1 MDINGFPRGVTPPE
15 FRQTLRRLPTTVT
28 VAATMEEN
36 EPVGMLV
43 GSFNS
48 VSMDPM
54 LVGFF
59 GDHRSKTLRHLI
71 DAPALSFNILNADHD
86 YVLEAFRGPVEQR
99 FAQLPWELS
108 TRGLPVI
115 RGCLMTIEAIRH
127 STVPAG
133 DHTLVLAE
141 VVDIHPSG
149 DEVDP
154 LLYHHG
160 ATTTVHRA
168 CGREPA
174 TAGAPQ

>member
-1 MDINGFPRGVTPPE
+1 MDTNGFRSGVTPPE
-15 FRQTLRRLPTTVT
+15 FRQMLRLLPTTVT
-28 VAATMEEN
+28 VAATMKEK

-43 GSFNS
+43 GSFS
-48 VSMDPM
+48 YVSMDPM

-71 DAPALSFNILNADHD
+71 DAPALSFNVLNSDHD
-86 YVLEAFRGPVEQR
+86 YILEVFRGPVEQR

-141 VVDIHPSG
+141 VVDIHSSG

-174 TAGAPQ
+174 TAGAPR